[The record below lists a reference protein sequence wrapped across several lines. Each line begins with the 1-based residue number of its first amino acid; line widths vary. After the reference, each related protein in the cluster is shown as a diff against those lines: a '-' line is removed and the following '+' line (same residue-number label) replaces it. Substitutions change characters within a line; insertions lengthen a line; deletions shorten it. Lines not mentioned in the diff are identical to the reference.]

1 MSDSRQHELHPEEGS
16 PDPADIGPVLR
27 VWAQAD
33 HMPAVRL
40 IRADRGEAIQLRIDC
55 GIIQMAST
63 GIPDTGE
70 PIPVDADAM
79 DEASM
84 RRLGAL
90 LLQRAQAWMQ
100 LDRLAACAADCD
112 HVVRLVSSRHPRAWG
127 DSAEALQLMAGS
139 AVLLRA
145 RAQASEAV
153 KMRDARSAL
162 LAIDRALAELGQLDS
177 PGAAALVSHGERL
190 LQGMRGMLVPKL
202 PGSQR
207 AELEAR
213 LRSAIAAENF
223 ELAAILRDEL
233 RQLRDATG

>member
-1 MSDSRQHELHPEEGS
+1 MSDSRQHDLHPEEGS
-16 PDPADIGPVLR
+16 PDPEDIGPILR
-27 VWAQAD
+27 AWPLDEHA
-33 HMPAVRL
+33 PSVRL
-40 IRADRGEAIQLRIDC
+40 IRTGRGEAIQVRIDS
-55 GIIQMAST
+55 GLIQMAST
-63 GIPDTGE
+63 GTPDAGE
-70 PIPVDADAM
+70 PIPADADGIG
-79 DEASM
+79 EGSM
-84 RRLGAL
+84 RRLGAS

-100 LDRLAACAADCD
+100 LDRLAACAADCSD
-112 HVVRLVSSRHPRAWG
+112 VVRLVTSRHPRAWG
-127 DSAEALQLMAGS
+127 DAGESLQLIAGS

-153 KMRDARSAL
+153 RARDARAAL
-162 LAIDRALAELGQLDS
+162 QAIDRALSELGQLDS

>member
-1 MSDSRQHELHPEEGS
+1 MSDSRQHDLHPEEGS
-16 PDPADIGPVLR
+16 PDPEDIGPILR
-27 VWAQAD
+27 AWPLAD
-33 HMPAVRL
+33 DAPPVRM
-40 IRADRGEAIQLRIDC
+40 IRSDRGEAIQVRIDS
-55 GIIQMAST
+55 GLIQMAST
-63 GIPDTGE
+63 GTPDAGD
-70 PIPVDADAM
+70 PIPADAEGIG
-79 DEASM
+79 EALM
-84 RRLGAL
+84 RRLGAS

-100 LDRLAACAADCD
+100 LDRLAACVADCD
-112 HVVRLVSSRHPRAWG
+112 HVVRLVTSRHPRAWG
-127 DSAEALQLMAGS
+127 DSAESLQLMAGS

-153 KMRDARSAL
+153 KARDARAAL
-162 LAIDRALAELGQLDS
+162 LAIDRALDELGQLDA
-177 PGAAALVSHGERL
+177 PGTAALVTHGERL